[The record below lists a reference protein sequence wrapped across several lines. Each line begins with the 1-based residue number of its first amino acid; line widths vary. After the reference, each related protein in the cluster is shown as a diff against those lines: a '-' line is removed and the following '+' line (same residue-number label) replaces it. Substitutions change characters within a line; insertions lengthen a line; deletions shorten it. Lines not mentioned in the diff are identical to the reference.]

1 MKPITLTIF
10 SLAFLF
16 GIISVHCER
25 SDHHCGPAYGN
36 PGCAEG
42 RCCSIH
48 GWCGGAA
55 AYCSGGNCDYQCWV
69 YLSGSSL
76 RNTNNNIASVQKIIS
91 ESVFNEMFKHTKD
104 CPSKGFY
111 SYDAFITAAA
121 SFPGFCST
129 GDAANRKR
137 ELAAFL
143 AQTSQ
148 ATAGQRSDTQ
158 DAYAWGYC
166 HINTTTIGGEN
177 DYCTSPNWPCAPSQ
191 KYNSRG
197 PIQLTHNHN
206 YGLVGEALGID
217 LINNPELVATN
228 PVVSFKTAIWFW
240 MTRHENK
247 PSGQE
252 SSLDV
257 DTSSIGYYKRYCDML
272 EVSYGDG
279 TTSFSDGSR
288 IRMPVF

>member
-1 MKPITLTIF
+1 MVFSPCYKFDFILHTQLTITP
-10 SLAFLF
+10 L
-16 GIISVHCER
+16 IS
-25 SDHHCGPAYGN
+25 
-36 PGCAEG
+36 
-42 RCCSIH
+42 
-48 GWCGGAA
+48 
-55 AYCSGGNCDYQCWV
+55 
-69 YLSGSSL
+69 
-76 RNTNNNIASVQKIIS
+76 
-91 ESVFNEMFKHTKD
+91 
-104 CPSKGFY
+104 
-111 SYDAFITAAA
+111 
-121 SFPGFCST
+121 
-129 GDAANRKR
+129 
-137 ELAAFL
+137 
-143 AQTSQ
+143 
-148 ATAGQRSDTQ
+148 
-158 DAYAWGYC
+158 
-166 HINTTTIGGEN
+166 
-177 DYCTSPNWPCAPSQ
+177 
-191 KYNSRG
+191 
-197 PIQLTHNHN
+197 NHN